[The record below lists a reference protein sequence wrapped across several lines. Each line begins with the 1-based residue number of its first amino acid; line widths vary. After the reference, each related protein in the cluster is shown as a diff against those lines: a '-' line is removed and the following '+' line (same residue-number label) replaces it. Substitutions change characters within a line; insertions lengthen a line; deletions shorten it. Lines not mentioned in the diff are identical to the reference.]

1 LRYGV
6 LEEMVTVSV
15 TVTVAETGTL
25 LVEDSIIQKLLLL
38 MLDVHIRYVL
48 VESIVVVLE
57 SVLDVM
63 DVHLTLM
70 DIT

>member
-1 LRYGV
+1 V

-25 LVEDSIIQKLLLL
+25 LVEDSIIQKLLVQLL
-38 MLDVHIRYVL
+38 VVHIVYVL

-63 DVHLTLM
+63 DVLHTLM

>member
-1 LRYGV
+1 MYGV

-38 MLDVHIRYVL
+38 MLDVHILYVL
-48 VESIVVVLE
+48 VEFIDVVHENVQ
-57 SVLDVM
+57 DAT
-63 DVHLTLM
+63 DVHHTLM